1 MRLVGSNFITAGNE
15 HELSLRMSIFMTV
28 TFCWKSKKC
37 FITSICISAYL
48 CDHSKLE
55 NQFILKK
62 KEKKKNTEL
71 QHKKNAFLKMS
82 SGSGGRTLHRMWI
95 LLPIGIRPS

>member
-55 NQFILKK
+55 NQFIKK
-62 KEKKKNTEL
+62 KKKKKNTEL
-71 QHKKNAFLKMS
+71 QHKKMHF
-82 SGSGGRTLHRMWI
+82 
-95 LLPIGIRPS
+95 

>member
-55 NQFILKK
+55 NHFFKK
-62 KEKKKNTEL
+62 KKKNAEL
-71 QHKKNAFLKMS
+71 QHKKKYISKNVKWLWRKNSA
-82 SGSGGRTLHRMWI
+82 
-95 LLPIGIRPS
+95 